1 MSDIVF
7 ILGAGAS
14 KRCGAPLMN
23 DFLETAFNL
32 WKTNKVQEKQEHF
45 ERVFKAISALQIV
58 HSKSQLDL
66 GNIESIFTAL
76 EMANVLG
83 KLPTFEPN
91 EIGEVIT
98 SLKEL
103 IVATLE
109 TTMTFQVAGTSLK
122 PIKHYN
128 LFVDLISYLMSH
140 AHPKRSVSVIT
151 FNYDIALDLALYM
164 ENLGPD
170 YCIGAPP
177 KNSSDV
183 PLLKLHGSI
192 NWASESENGAVI
204 PLELNQ
210 YFREYSL
217 SPIHRLPVC
226 TISIG
231 SQLQEFF
238 DKQDIK
244 VEAAP
249 VIVPPTWNK
258 TSYHQTLSKVWSR
271 AAKEL
276 EDADNIFII
285 GYSLSETDAFF
296 RLLYGL
302 GTVGETPLHRLVVC
316 NPDTKVESRFFSI
329 LGPGA
334 QSRFEFIPQEFPKAI
349 DLIKRMFP

>member
-1 MSDIVF
+1 MSNVVF

-14 KRCGAPLMN
+14 RQCGAPLMN
-23 DFLETAFNL
+23 DFLETAFHL
-32 WKTNKVQEKQEHF
+32 WKTNKVQGKQEHF
-45 ERVFKAISALQIV
+45 ERVFRARSALQVV

-66 GNIESIFTAL
+66 NNIESIFTAL

-91 EIGEVIT
+91 EIGNVIT

-109 TTMTFQVAGTSLK
+109 KTMSFMISGKSLG
-122 PIKHYN
+122 PIKPYN
-128 LFVDLISYLMSH
+128 SFVDLISYLTSD
-140 AHPKRSVSVIT
+140 ANPKRSVSVIT
-151 FNYDIALDLALYM
+151 FNYDIALDLALHI

-170 YCIGAPP
+170 YCIGEPP
-177 KNSSDV
+177 KNPLAT

-192 NWASESENGAVI
+192 IWASESETGAII
-204 PLELNQ
+204 PLVLNQ
-210 YFREYSL
+210 YFQRYRVALFSNL
-217 SPIHRLPVC
+217 KTC
-226 TISIG
+226 TIPIG

-238 DKQDIK
+238 AKQDIK
-244 VEAAP
+244 VGAAP

-258 TSYHQTLSKVWSR
+258 TGYHQTLSKVWSR

-302 GTVGETPLHRLVVC
+302 GTVGETPLHRLVVF
-316 NPDTKVESRFFSI
+316 NPDIEVKNRFFSI

-334 QSRFEFIPQEFPKAI
+334 QSRFKFLPEPFSKAT
-349 DLIKRMFP
+349 DRIKRMFP